1 MLFIFIYI
9 KNTIYTPKHSNFNKL
24 ILSKI
29 SKLVFI
35 FLILGIQNLYA
46 QDITGV
52 IIDEENKPLEFVSIA
67 LLQPK
72 DSLLVKYTST
82 DLEGKF
88 EISDVK
94 SGTYLFQVYL
104 MTYEAQQK
112 VLKVEN
118 KHLKLETIQLNREVN
133 TLDEVLISAVIP
145 IKIKQDTVSFNTKAF
160 KVRQDDNVG
169 ELIKKLPGIEIEAN
183 GTVIAQG
190 EQVTKILVD
199 GKEFFTNDPTIAL
212 QNLSADAIKSIE
224 IIDENSDDSRVSGVK
239 DGEQSKVI
247 NLVLK
252 PGKKFGYFGKAG
264 GGYGTNDRYATN
276 LDLNS
281 FTKKTQVA
289 VFGKLNNINNTG
301 ASIFDRDGVKSST
314 ANGFLTTGTAGAN
327 FNYELKPDYNFN
339 IDYYYGYT
347 DNKQASRSNRTE
359 FSNKG
364 SFDSELTNVSKEVSN
379 NNNLNF
385 SLRDRSK
392 KDAYLLLRGKFKTDN
407 RIADGANKTTYFNEN
422 GSEDTS
428 SDRIVTSEDKRSN
441 GELKFSY
448 RKKLAKNGRNIRANT
463 GISFSNS
470 DDQNYQQSVNEYNL
484 SNPEEYEKRN
494 EVITRDDKNNIIKYN
509 WSVRYTE
516 PIIENHYINL
526 TSGIK
531 NEVRALDLVQ
541 TKIVNEEEK
550 PKFDHIQDYKRDQYE
565 NTLGYLFSK
574 NKMQVS
580 LSGIYDIK
588 QQYLDI
594 DGLSVLTKN
603 YTNILPKV
611 TLSYEVK
618 KGKRI
623 RFYYAKNI
631 ITANVWQ
638 LSPIINDFNPLRV
651 SFGNPSL
658 TPSEAHNMNARFF
671 SHSFKSANSFFI
683 YLKYNKTD
691 NAIVSK
697 RYFGENRVRYST
709 YENYGSRSDLSG
721 NMNFSRKIS
730 KLNIRYAVRMNG
742 RMYDRTTIISDEYN
756 VIKSKTAGGGL
767 SFSNINKNIF
777 DVTVGGKL
785 KYTNS
790 TYSLQDT
797 ENNYLE
803 QNYYT
808 KFDYDISN
816 SINFNSQFNYSL
828 YSDSN
833 FDSQSI
839 PIWNA
844 AVEYVFMKGKRGNLK
859 LQVVDILNKDLGV
872 YIRSTPDYYEETF
885 RKNLGTYA
893 MLSFNYNLKPPS
905 GKNSK
910 RQRERG

>member
-1 MLFIFIYI
+1 MILHKAIKIAFIFI
-9 KNTIYTPKHSNFNKL
+9 
-24 ILSKI
+24 ILS
-29 SKLVFI
+29 
-35 FLILGIQNLYA
+35 IQYLYA
-46 QDITGV
+46 QDISGV
-52 IIDEENKPLEFVSIA
+52 IIDEEHKPLEFVSVA

-82 DLEGKF
+82 DLEGKY

-112 VLKVEN
+112 VIEVKN
-118 KHLKLETIQLNREVN
+118 KHLKLDTIQLNREVN
-133 TLDEVLISAVIP
+133 NLDEVVISAVIP

-169 ELIKKLPGIEIEAN
+169 ELIKKMPGIEIEAN

-190 EQVTKILVD
+190 EEVTRILVD
-199 GKEFFTNDPTIAL
+199 GKEFFANDPTIAL
-212 QNLSADAIKSIE
+212 QNLSADAIESVE

-264 GGYGTNDRYATN
+264 AGYGTNDRYATN
-276 LDLNS
+276 IDLNS

-289 VFGKLNNINNTG
+289 VFGKFNNINNTG
-301 ASIFDRDGVKSST
+301 ASVFDRDGAKSSS

-327 FNYELKPDYNFN
+327 FNYEIKPDYNFN
-339 IDYYYGYT
+339 VDYYYGYT

-364 SFDSELTNVSKEVSN
+364 SFNSELINASKEVSN
-379 NNNLNF
+379 NHNVNF

-392 KDAYLLLRGKFKTDN
+392 KGAYLLLRGKFKSDD
-407 RIADGANKTTYFNEN
+407 RIGDGVNKTIYFNDD

-428 SDRIVTSEDKRSN
+428 SDRLVNSEDEKNDGDLR
-441 GELKFSY
+441 FSY
-448 RKKLAKNGRNIRANT
+448 RRKLSENGRNIRGNS
-463 GISFSNS
+463 GITFNNS
-470 DDQNYQQSVNEYNL
+470 DNQNYQKSLNEYNL
-484 SNPEEYEKRN
+484 STPEDYRKSN
-494 EVITRDDKNNIIKYN
+494 EIITRDNKNNMFKYN

-516 PIIENHYINL
+516 PIINNHYLNL
-526 TSGIK
+526 TSDVK

-541 TKIVNEEEK
+541 TKIVNDEEK
-550 PKFDHIQDYKRDQYE
+550 AGFDHLQDYKREQYE

-574 NKMQVS
+574 NKMQVAIS
-580 LSGIYDIK
+580 ATHDIK
-588 QQYLDI
+588 KQYLTI

-603 YTNILPKV
+603 YTNILPKA
-611 TLSYEVK
+611 SFNYKVK

-623 RFYYAKNI
+623 RFSYAKSI
-631 ITANVWQ
+631 IVPNVGQ
-638 LSPIINDFNPLRV
+638 LSPIINDFNPLRI
-651 SFGNPSL
+651 SFGNPLL
-658 TPSEAHNMNARFF
+658 TPSEAHQINARFF

-683 YLKYNKTD
+683 YLKYNKTT

-709 YENYGSRSDLSG
+709 FENYGSKSDFRG

-742 RMYDRTTIISDEYN
+742 NMYDRTTIISDEYN
-756 VIKSKTAGGGL
+756 IIKSKTAGGGI
-767 SFSNINKNIF
+767 SFSNINKNVV
-777 DVTVGGKL
+777 DVTVGGSIKF
-785 KYTNS
+785 TNS
-790 TYSLQDT
+790 TYSLQDS

-816 SINFNSQFNYSL
+816 SINFNSQFDYSL

-833 FDSQSI
+833 FDSQAV

-844 AVEYVFMKGKRGNLK
+844 AVEYVFMKGKRANLK
-859 LQVVDILNKDLGV
+859 LQVIDILNRNVGV

-910 RQRERG
+910 RQKRTS

>member
-1 MLFIFIYI
+1 MTALKIIKLTFII
-9 KNTIYTPKHSNFNKL
+9 L
-24 ILSKI
+24 IFS
-29 SKLVFI
+29 
-35 FLILGIQNLYA
+35 IQNFYA

-52 IIDEENKPLEFVSIA
+52 IIDEEKKPLEFVSVA

-94 SGTYLFQVYL
+94 SGSYLFQVYL

-112 VLKVEN
+112 VLEVEN
-118 KHLKLETIQLNREVN
+118 KHLKLDTIQLNREVN
-133 TLDEVLISAVIP
+133 ALDEVLISAVIP

-169 ELIKKLPGIEIEAN
+169 ELIKKLPGIEIEAD

-212 QNLSADAIKSIE
+212 QNLSADAIQSIE

-264 GGYGTNDRYATN
+264 VGYGTNDRYATN
-276 LDLNS
+276 VDLNS
-281 FTKKTQVA
+281 FSEKTQVA

-301 ASIFDRDGVKSST
+301 ASVFDKDGAKSST
-314 ANGFLTTGTAGAN
+314 DNGFLTTGTAGAN

-339 IDYYYGYT
+339 VDYYYGYT

-359 FSNKG
+359 FSNQG
-364 SFDSELTNVSKEVSN
+364 SFDSELTNASKEVSN
-379 NNNLNF
+379 NHNVNF

-392 KDAYLLLRGKFKTDN
+392 KGAYLLLRGKFKSDD
-407 RIADGANKTTYFNEN
+407 RISDGANKTTYFNDD

-428 SDRIVTSEDKRSN
+428 SDRIVNSENKKNDGDLR
-441 GELKFSY
+441 FSY
-448 RKKLAKNGRNIRANT
+448 RRKLSEKGRNIRGSS
-463 GISFSNS
+463 GITFNNS
-470 DDQNYQQSVNEYNL
+470 DNQNYQQSLNEYNL
-484 SNPEEYEKRN
+484 SKPEGYEKSN
-494 EVITRDDKNNIIKYN
+494 EVITRDDKNNILKYN

-516 PIIENHYINL
+516 PIIKNHYLNL

-531 NEVRALDLVQ
+531 NEVRTLDLVQ
-541 TKIVNEEEK
+541 TKTVNDEEK
-550 PKFDHIQDYKRDQYE
+550 PGFDHIQDYKRDQYE

-574 NKMQVS
+574 NKIQAS
-580 LSGIYDIK
+580 ISGVYDIK
-588 QQYLDI
+588 QQHLDI
-594 DGLSVLTKN
+594 DGLSVLTKK

-623 RFYYAKNI
+623 RFYYTKSI
-631 ITANVWQ
+631 ITPNVGQ

-651 SFGNPSL
+651 SFGNPLL
-658 TPSEAHNMNARFF
+658 TPSEAHNINVRFF

-709 YENYGSRSDLSG
+709 YENYGSKSNFRG

-742 RMYDRTTIISDEYN
+742 NIYDRTTIISDEYN
-756 VIKSKTAGGGL
+756 VIKSKTAGGGI
-767 SFSNINKNIF
+767 SFSNINKNIV
-777 DVTVGGKL
+777 DVTIGGKL
-785 KYTNS
+785 KFTNS

-833 FDSQSI
+833 FDSQAV

-844 AVEYVFMKGKRGNLK
+844 AVEYVFMKGKRANLK
-859 LQVVDILNKDLGV
+859 LQVIDVLNKNVGV

-910 RQRERG
+910 RHKKA